1 MKNIKFT
8 RLNIHNFRN
17 INDLEINFNENVTEI
32 SGENG
37 LGKTN
42 TLSAIMWCLWGKN
55 IDDNKQFVISPIIDN
70 EERND
75 MTTSVKLVINGNY
88 VIERSYYKR
97 KTELKTGW
105 LIDGKE
111 NLVSITQTN
120 YQKEL
125 LENLVDEETFK
136 SLSNINYIPNLNW
149 KDLKKLIFE
158 LIGNIE
164 DNEVLLRDNFDL
176 IEEYVRKFGIEQTQK
191 LLQETD
197 KELSEDIKRLET
209 EYQTLSNTK
218 EKYVEEDK
226 NLESLKERKKEIE
239 KQLFDYETNLKKLKE
254 QYEINFTLEKEVDTL
269 QNNINNLKIKIDNNA
284 QAIKDYEELYKTAG
298 ISVEELK
305 AKDVKKIMLLIE
317 DLGNEKA
324 KLNRYIEDYKERIE
338 AFKNKGNELKNKEI
352 KVENETCSVCGQ
364 PLPEEKIKETLDK
377 LKQQQLVDLENIKL
391 AYDEQKRILNDY
403 ENDLK
408 ICEEKLHKAN
418 LELENVDKKE
428 YVIEDETEKQKQIR
442 VAKEQKEIENEQLK
456 QEVTIKLIELN
467 DKKEKLSNTEK
478 PVIIEEDNLPLRLE
492 LDSINEKLATTITL
506 GKINEDIDKS
516 LNELN
521 TKKDNKT
528 LNKNKLLEVIKFNN
542 VKADLLQQRVR
553 NYFTIVN
560 FKTKDYTLDGTEVET
575 FKIVNDKGVEFKETN
590 NGDKIALGLDLLQ
603 GVMKAKEIYLPI
615 LCDNA
620 ETFSG
625 EFNVNN
631 TQLIITRVQKGIK
644 KLEVK

>member
-1 MKNIKFT
+1 M
-8 RLNIHNFRN
+8 
-17 INDLEINFNENVTEI
+17 E
-32 SGENG
+32 
-37 LGKTN
+37 
-42 TLSAIMWCLWGKN
+42 
-55 IDDNKQFVISPIIDN
+55 
-70 EERND
+70 
-75 MTTSVKLVINGNY
+75 
-88 VIERSYYKR
+88 
-97 KTELKTGW
+97 
-105 LIDGKE
+105 
-111 NLVSITQTN
+111 
-120 YQKEL
+120 
-125 LENLVDEETFK
+125 
-136 SLSNINYIPNLNW
+136 
-149 KDLKKLIFE
+149 
-158 LIGNIE
+158 
-164 DNEVLLRDNFDL
+164 
-176 IEEYVRKFGIEQTQK
+176 
-191 LLQETD
+191 
-197 KELSEDIKRLET
+197 
-209 EYQTLSNTK
+209 
-218 EKYVEEDK
+218 
-226 NLESLKERKKEIE
+226 
-239 KQLFDYETNLKKLKE
+239 
-254 QYEINFTLEKEVDTL
+254 
-269 QNNINNLKIKIDNNA
+269 
-284 QAIKDYEELYKTAG
+284 
-298 ISVEELK
+298 
-305 AKDVKKIMLLIE
+305 
-317 DLGNEKA
+317 
-324 KLNRYIEDYKERIE
+324 
-338 AFKNKGNELKNKEI
+338 
-352 KVENETCSVCGQ
+352 
-364 PLPEEKIKETLDK
+364 
-377 LKQQQLVDLENIKL
+377 LENIKL

-456 QEVTIKLIELN
+456 QEFTIKLIELN

-575 FKIVNDKGVEFKETN
+575 FKSVNDKGVEFKETN
-590 NGDKIALGLDLLQ
+590 NGYKIALGLDLLQ
-603 GVMKAKEIYLPI
+603 GVMKAKGIYLPI